1 MIATLK
7 RLPTWVAFLIHT
19 NLNKGVQIK
28 MKINAKNY
36 FKINKTTDV
45 TPTNNIIRLAT
56 QVQIGML
63 ESQDTEKEVTELD
76 AMKNGLELQDEM
88 ADFVQRVM
96 GYTDKQMETI
106 NDTVSIERFGEGVGY
121 LIMRLNGI
129 SDEDI
134 KLAEQK
140 QRKAIEDAKASK

>member
-1 MIATLK
+1 
-7 RLPTWVAFLIHT
+7 
-19 NLNKGVQIK
+19 

-36 FKINKTTDV
+36 FRINKTANV

-56 QVQIGML
+56 KVQIGML
-63 ESQDTEKEVTELD
+63 ESQDTEKEKEITELD
-76 AMKNGLELQDEM
+76 SMKNGLELQDDM

-96 GYTDKQMETI
+96 GYTDQQMETI

-129 SDEDI
+129 SDADI
-134 KLAEQK
+134 KLSEQK
-140 QRKAIEDAKASK
+140 QRKAIKDAKSSK

>member
-1 MIATLK
+1 
-7 RLPTWVAFLIHT
+7 
-19 NLNKGVQIK
+19 

-36 FKINKTTDV
+36 FKINKTADV

-56 QVQIGML
+56 KVQIGML

-76 AMKNGLELQDEM
+76 AMRNGLALQDSM
-88 ADFVQRVM
+88 TNFVQRVM

-106 NDTVSIERFGEGVGY
+106 NDTISIERFGEGVGY

-129 SDEDI
+129 SDDDI
-134 KLAEQK
+134 KLSEQK
-140 QRKAIEDAKASK
+140 QRKAIEDAKTSK

>member
-1 MIATLK
+1 
-7 RLPTWVAFLIHT
+7 
-19 NLNKGVQIK
+19 

-36 FKINKTTDV
+36 FEINKTADV
-45 TPTNNIIRLAT
+45 TPTNNIIKLAT
-56 QVQIGML
+56 KVQIGML

-76 AMKNGLELQDEM
+76 AMKNGLELQDDM
-88 ADFVQRVM
+88 VGFVQRVM

-129 SDEDI
+129 SDADI
-134 KLAEQK
+134 KLSEQK
-140 QRKAIEDAKASK
+140 QRKAIEDSKTSK

>member
-1 MIATLK
+1 
-7 RLPTWVAFLIHT
+7 
-19 NLNKGVQIK
+19 

-36 FKINKTTDV
+36 FKINKTADV

-56 QVQIGML
+56 KVQIGML

-76 AMKNGLELQDEM
+76 AMKNGLELQEEM

-106 NDTVSIERFGEGVGY
+106 NNTISIDKFGEGVGY

-129 SDEDI
+129 SDDDI
-134 KLAEQK
+134 KLSEQK
-140 QRKAIEDAKASK
+140 QRKAIEDAKSSK

>member
-1 MIATLK
+1 
-7 RLPTWVAFLIHT
+7 
-19 NLNKGVQIK
+19 

-36 FKINKTTDV
+36 FEINKTADV
-45 TPTNNIIRLAT
+45 TPTNNIIKLAT
-56 QVQIGML
+56 KVQIGML

-76 AMKNGLELQDEM
+76 TMKNGLELQDDM
-88 ADFVQRVM
+88 VGFVQRVM

-129 SDEDI
+129 SDADI
-134 KLAEQK
+134 KLSEQK
-140 QRKAIEDAKASK
+140 QRKAIEDSKTSK

>member
-1 MIATLK
+1 M
-7 RLPTWVAFLIHT
+7 VAFLIHT
-19 NLNKGVQIK
+19 NLNKGVQII

-36 FKINKTTDV
+36 FKINKTADV

-56 QVQIGML
+56 KVQIGML
-63 ESQDTEKEVTELD
+63 ESQDAEKEITELD

-88 ADFVQRVM
+88 TSFVQRVM

-106 NDTVSIERFGEGVGY
+106 DNTISIERFGEGVGY

-129 SDEDI
+129 SDADI
-134 KLAEQK
+134 KLSEQK
-140 QRKAIEDAKASK
+140 QRKAIEDAKSSK

>member
-1 MIATLK
+1 
-7 RLPTWVAFLIHT
+7 
-19 NLNKGVQIK
+19 

-36 FKINKTTDV
+36 FKISKTSDV

-56 QVQIGML
+56 KVQIGML
-63 ESQDTEKEVTELD
+63 ESQDTEKEITELD

-88 ADFVQRVM
+88 AEFVQRVM

-106 NDTVSIERFGEGVGY
+106 NDTVSIEQFGEGVGY

-134 KLAEQK
+134 KLSEQK
-140 QRKAIEDAKASK
+140 QRKAIEDAKSSK

>member
-1 MIATLK
+1 
-7 RLPTWVAFLIHT
+7 
-19 NLNKGVQIK
+19 
-28 MKINAKNY
+28 MKINAKDY
-36 FKINKTTDV
+36 FKINKTADV

-56 QVQIGML
+56 KVQIGML
-63 ESQDTEKEVTELD
+63 ESQDTEKEITELD

-88 ADFVQRVM
+88 VSFVQRVM

-106 NDTVSIERFGEGVGY
+106 NDTVSMDKFGEGVGY

-134 KLAEQK
+134 KLSEQK

>member
-1 MIATLK
+1 MGGL
-7 RLPTWVAFLIHT
+7 LIHK
-19 NLNKGVQIK
+19 NLNKGVQNI

-36 FKINKTTDV
+36 FKINKTADV

-56 QVQIGML
+56 KVQVGML
-63 ESQDTEKEVTELD
+63 EAQDTEKEVTELD
-76 AMKNGLELQDEM
+76 AMKNGLELQDDM

-106 NDTVSIERFGEGVGY
+106 NDTISIERFGEGVGY

-129 SDEDI
+129 SDADI
-134 KLAEQK
+134 KLSEQK
-140 QRKAIEDAKASK
+140 QRKAMEDAKSAK

>member
-1 MIATLK
+1 
-7 RLPTWVAFLIHT
+7 
-19 NLNKGVQIK
+19 

-36 FKINKTTDV
+36 FKINKTADV
-45 TPTNNIIRLAT
+45 TPTNNIIKLAT
-56 QVQIGML
+56 KVQIGML

-76 AMKNGLELQDEM
+76 AMKNGLELQEET

-106 NDTVSIERFGEGVGY
+106 NDTVSIDKFGEGVGY

-129 SDEDI
+129 SDDDI
-134 KLAEQK
+134 KLSEQK
-140 QRKAIEDAKASK
+140 QRKAIEDSKASK

>member
-1 MIATLK
+1 
-7 RLPTWVAFLIHT
+7 
-19 NLNKGVQIK
+19 

-36 FKINKTTDV
+36 FKINKTVDV

-56 QVQIGML
+56 KVQIGML

-76 AMKNGLELQDEM
+76 AMKNGLELQDDM
-88 ADFVQRVM
+88 VGFVQRVM
-96 GYTDKQMETI
+96 GYTDKQMESI

-129 SDEDI
+129 SDADI
-134 KLAEQK
+134 KLSEQK
-140 QRKAIEDAKASK
+140 QRKAIEDAKSSK

>member
-1 MIATLK
+1 
-7 RLPTWVAFLIHT
+7 
-19 NLNKGVQIK
+19 

-36 FKINKTTDV
+36 FKINKTADV

-56 QVQIGML
+56 KVQIGML
-63 ESQDTEKEVTELD
+63 ESQDTEKEITELD

-88 ADFVQRVM
+88 VSFVQRVM

-106 NDTVSIERFGEGVGY
+106 NDTVSMDKFGEGVGY

-134 KLAEQK
+134 RLSEQK
-140 QRKAIEDAKASK
+140 QRKTIEDAKASK

>member
-1 MIATLK
+1 
-7 RLPTWVAFLIHT
+7 
-19 NLNKGVQIK
+19 

-36 FKINKTTDV
+36 FKINRTADV

-56 QVQIGML
+56 KVQIGML

-88 ADFVQRVM
+88 TNFVQRVM

-106 NDTVSIERFGEGVGY
+106 NNTISIERFGEGVGY

-129 SDEDI
+129 SDDDI
-134 KLAEQK
+134 KLSEQK
-140 QRKAIEDAKASK
+140 QRKAIEDAKSSK